1 MSSGVVIN
9 YNLVIGAGRD
19 WGGWANSKTFSLE
32 KSEYGKSTGVTTL
45 TAGCNVILLGRN
57 LLFARGLVAVRPGG
71 TCGLALS
78 WECAFLK

>member
-9 YNLVIGAGRD
+9 YYLVIGAGRG
-19 WGGWANSKTFSLE
+19 WGGWTNSKTFSAE
-32 KSEYGKSTGVTTL
+32 KSESGKSTGVTTL

-57 LLFARGLVAVRPGG
+57 LLFARGLIVVRTGG

-78 WECAFLK
+78 WEGAFLK